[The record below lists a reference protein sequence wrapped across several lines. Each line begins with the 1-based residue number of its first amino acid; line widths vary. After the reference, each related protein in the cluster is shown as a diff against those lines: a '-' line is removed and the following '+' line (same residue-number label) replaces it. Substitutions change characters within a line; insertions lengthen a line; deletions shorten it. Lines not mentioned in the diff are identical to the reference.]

1 MKPFIAFVVFVLLV
15 GDVILALVIYEQR
28 EREREKDKIN
38 EDEKQLAAR
47 LQEGIDK
54 YNSEAKRLEKLYRE
68 RKRMYNPCNYGGH
81 DWEGDGETVVKN
93 VCGDCKHYYNY
104 ACKRCGKKK
113 TTTKP
118 VISRWEDEE

>member
-1 MKPFIAFVVFVLLV
+1 MKLFIAFVVFKLLV
-15 GDVILALVIYEQR
+15 DDVILALVIYALKKQR
-28 EREREKDKIN
+28 EINQEAIEMYIRHGKAIDRIDRTIDREI
-38 EDEKQLAAR
+38 
-47 LQEGIDK
+47 
-54 YNSEAKRLEKLYRE
+54 RLERLERE

-104 ACKRCGKKK
+104 VCKRCGKKK